1 MNHGAI
7 TVLALSAV
15 LCAQSPETPPADVQ
29 ATESWPQFLGARS
42 TSRAVGASS
51 LQFDLESGLRYQVA
65 LPAGESSPCVA
76 GNHIFLTGYDGKQL
90 FMLALDRATGKE
102 QWRFAIDGP
111 KNLEFSHQDAGVAMP
126 TACANGE
133 RVFFYFPSYG
143 VIARKHSGEVV
154 WQKRLPEGK
163 FDFGCGTSPALHD
176 SKLYLLRDGCPD
188 GKLYALHE
196 ATGEE
201 AWAIPRPAF
210 KMSHATPYFWES
222 ESGTEL
228 IIASSGSVISFDPD
242 NGKETWRVEGF
253 TPLVCTTPTGN
264 KDRLYFAAWST
275 ASAAGPDRFFAG
287 LAVTL
292 DLTEE
297 QRSDP
302 EKLFAVLDK
311 DGDGSLSRSEMPPGR
326 MLTVFDFLDR
336 NADRVIVKQEW
347 MGLMR
352 FPQQGKNVMVS
363 IRPGGKGDV
372 TKTHIDWSYRRGIP
386 YVASP
391 LLYGDR
397 IYLIKAGGV
406 LNCIDAKTG
415 KPRFRSHR
423 LDDRS
428 EYYATPIGVDG
439 HVILCSC
446 AGTVYV
452 LKVADNVEIVHELA
466 LEEQLVATPAIVDGT
481 IYIRTRS
488 KLYAF
493 GR

>member
-1 MNHGAI
+1 MNQGAI
-7 TVLALSAV
+7 AVLALSSV
-15 LCAQSPETPPADVQ
+15 LCAQVTK
-29 ATESWPQFLGARS
+29 SWPQFLGAGS
-42 TSRAVGASS
+42 TARAVGASS
-51 LQFDLESGLRYQVA
+51 LQFDRDQGLRYKVA
-65 LPAGESSPCVA
+65 LPPGESSPCIV
-76 GNHIFLTGYDGKQL
+76 GNHVFLTGYDGKQL
-90 FMLALDRATGKE
+90 FMLALDRASGKE
-102 QWRFAIDGP
+102 QWRFAIEGP
-111 KNLEFSHQDAGVAMP
+111 KNLEFNHKDAGVAMP
-126 TACANGE
+126 TACANAE

-143 VIARKHSGEVV
+143 VVARKHSGEVV
-154 WQKRLPEGK
+154 WEKRLLEGK
-163 FDFGCGTSPALHD
+163 YDFGCGSSPALHD

-196 ATGEE
+196 ATGKE
-201 AWAIPRPAF
+201 AWAVPRPAF
-210 KMSHATPYFWES
+210 KMSHATPYFWEN
-222 ESGTEL
+222 EGGTEL

-242 NGKETWRVEGF
+242 NGEEAWRVEGF
-253 TPLVCTTPTGN
+253 TPLVCTTPTSS
-264 KDRLYFAAWST
+264 KDHLYFAAWST
-275 ASAAGPDRFFAG
+275 SSAAGPDRFFAG

-297 QRSDP
+297 QRTDP
-302 EKLFAVLDK
+302 SKLFDALDQ
-311 DGDGSLSRSEMPPGR
+311 DRDGSLTRAEVPPGR
-326 MLTVFDFLDR
+326 VLTVFEFLDG
-336 NADRVIVKQEW
+336 NADNVIAKQEW

-352 FPQQGKNVMVS
+352 FPQQGKNLLVS

-391 LLYGDR
+391 LLYEGR
-397 IYLIKAGGV
+397 IYMVKAGGI

-439 HVILCSC
+439 HVVLCSC

-452 LKVADNVEIVHELA
+452 LKVADKVDIVHEIA

-481 IYIRTRS
+481 VYIRTCTA
-488 KLYAF
+488 LYAF